1 MASNPRSNPRAFS
14 LVELSIVL
22 VILSCVAAVVLPGM
36 LDSAHGRL
44 LAARERVMADIMSAQ
59 AWSLANPTA
68 PATITIGIDGY
79 SIVRGTQSNTVTF
92 GPGGFE
98 EGMNVRL
105 AVAGAAAGVLSFNHY
120 GALAVA
126 PESAAPIIELSIPGA
141 SDRLELVIA
150 PTTGGVT
157 ERWYAEP

>member
-1 MASNPRSNPRAFS
+1 MRHRIQRAFS

-22 VILSCVAAVVLPGM
+22 VIVSSLAAVAIPAM

-44 LAARERVMADIMSAQ
+44 IAARERLVADVMAAQ
-59 AWSLANPTA
+59 AWSLANPTE
-68 PATITIGIDGY
+68 PAALTIGTQGY
-79 SIVRGTQSNTVTF
+79 TLARGGEDLVVSF

-98 EGMNVRL
+98 EAMNVRL
-105 AVAGAAAGVLSFNHY
+105 AIAGAASGVLNFNHY

-126 PESAAPIIELSIPGA
+126 VDTAAPIIELSIPGA
-141 SDRLELVIA
+141 SDRLELEIA

-157 ERWYAEP
+157 ERWYTSP